1 MSLIDKHFEF
11 TYPLNIQ
18 TVFERIMSIAQN
30 VQGLRF
36 GRFSEQDYTIVL
48 NGDIS
53 WNSYGEIVT
62 IKCTYIDDVNTHIHI
77 KSTPVV
83 PFTLFDYGKGKRNI
97 ENVLNA
103 LKQVMPPC

>member
-18 TVFERIMSIAQN
+18 TVFERIMSIAKN

-62 IKCTYIDDVNTHIHI
+62 IKCTYIDDV
-77 KSTPVV
+77 
-83 PFTLFDYGKGKRNI
+83 
-97 ENVLNA
+97 
-103 LKQVMPPC
+103 